1 MKSSNLSV
9 VGEMLNLK
17 NESEFRAE
25 IFARNPRGVSE
36 ILSSARV
43 CILGA
48 GGLGSNVAIM
58 LTRAGVGEFFIIDFD
73 TVEHS
78 NLNRQHYF
86 LRHLGQPKIRA
97 LKEQILGIN
106 PYAEVE
112 ISGEKLTNEN
122 VREILKGEKIICECF
137 DKPENKAMIAN
148 LAAEWSDKIF
158 ICASGMA
165 GIESLNSLKTR
176 KFGSNL
182 YICGDGVSDM
192 SAGLISS
199 RVITCAAH
207 QANAVINLLLNR
219 A

>member
-1 MKSSNLSV
+1 MQNLR
-9 VGEMLNLK
+9 
-17 NESEFRAE
+17 NENEFRSA
-25 IFARNPRGVSE
+25 IFARNPQSVSE
-36 ILSSARV
+36 ILSRARV
-43 CILGA
+43 CICGA

-73 TVEHS
+73 SVEAS

-86 LRHLGQPKIRA
+86 LRHLGQPKIAA

-106 PYAEVE
+106 PYAKIE

-165 GIESLNSLKTR
+165 GVESLNSLKTR

-182 YICGDGVSDM
+182 YICGDMTSDM

>member
-1 MKSSNLSV
+1 MQNF
-9 VGEMLNLK
+9 G
-17 NESEFRAE
+17 NENEFRNA

-36 ILSSARV
+36 ILSRARV
-43 CILGA
+43 CICGA
-48 GGLGSNVAIM
+48 GGLGSNVATM

-73 TVEHS
+73 IVEHS

-86 LRHLGQPKIRA
+86 LRHLGQPKIAA
-97 LKEQILGIN
+97 LKEQILEIN
-106 PYAEVE
+106 PYAKVQ
-112 ISGEKLTNEN
+112 ILNEKITSEN
-122 VREILKGEKIICECF
+122 VRHILKNEKIICECF

-158 ICASGMA
+158 VCASGMA
-165 GIESLNSLKTR
+165 GVESLNSLKTR

-207 QANAVINLLLNR
+207 QANAVIMAILGR
-219 A
+219 I

>member
-1 MKSSNLSV
+1 
-9 VGEMLNLK
+9 MLNLK

-36 ILSSARV
+36 ILSRARV

-73 TVEHS
+73 IVEAS

-86 LRHLGQPKIRA
+86 LRHLGSPKIEA

-106 PYAEVE
+106 PYAKVQ
-112 ISGEKLTNEN
+112 ICGEKITSEN
-122 VREILKGEKIICECF
+122 VREILRDEKIICECF
-137 DKPENKAMIAN
+137 DGAENKAMIAN
-148 LAAEWSDKIF
+148 LAGEFKDKIF

-165 GIESLNSLKTR
+165 GLGGANSIQTR
-176 KFGSNL
+176 KFGANL
-182 YICGDGVSDM
+182 YLCGDGKSDM

-199 RVITCAAH
+199 RVVTCAAH
-207 QANAVINLLLNR
+207 QANAVIMAILGKFKV
-219 A
+219 

>member
-1 MKSSNLSV
+1 MQNFKDEN
-9 VGEMLNLK
+9 
-17 NESEFRAE
+17 EFRAE
-25 IFARNPRGVSE
+25 IFARNPSGVGE
-36 ILSSARV
+36 ILRRARV

-73 TVEHS
+73 SVEAS

-86 LRHLGQPKIRA
+86 LCHLGQPKTMA

-106 PYAEVE
+106 PYAKVE

-165 GIESLNSLKTR
+165 GVESLNSLKTR

-207 QANAVINLLLNR
+207 QANAVLRVILGEVEV
-219 A
+219 

>member
-1 MKSSNLSV
+1 M
-9 VGEMLNLK
+9 
-17 NESEFRAE
+17 
-25 IFARNPRGVSE
+25 
-36 ILSSARV
+36 
-43 CILGA
+43 
-48 GGLGSNVAIM
+48 
-58 LTRAGVGEFFIIDFD
+58 
-73 TVEHS
+73 
-78 NLNRQHYF
+78 
-86 LRHLGQPKIRA
+86 
-97 LKEQILGIN
+97 GIN